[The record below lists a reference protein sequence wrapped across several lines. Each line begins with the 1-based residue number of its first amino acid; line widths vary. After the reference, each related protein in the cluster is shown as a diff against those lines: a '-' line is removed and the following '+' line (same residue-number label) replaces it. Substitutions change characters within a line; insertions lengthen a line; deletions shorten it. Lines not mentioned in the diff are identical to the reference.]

1 MKKAGTVNIAHVFS
15 AKYLQHFPYVLIIIG
30 CIWKR
35 YTEKADAAI
44 KLITGLKL
52 IFLFLKNKNRK
63 TDCIITTGL
72 R

>member
-1 MKKAGTVNIAHVFS
+1 MKNAGTVNIPHEVS
-15 AKYLQHFPYVLIIIG
+15 AKYLQHSPYELTIIG

-44 KLITGLKL
+44 KLITGLNF
-52 IFLFLKNKNRK
+52 IFKFLKNKNRK